1 VLQEFNFEAKFNLNT
16 DDEDEN
22 VRYNEE
28 VSFYN
33 NLLDTLI
40 NKMIVESQPKN
51 ILLLYSKSFKPIVIG
66 DDKNKGILG
75 GFNSY
80 LLSDQPYKLAIAK
93 VNELKK

>member
-1 VLQEFNFEAKFNLNT
+1 
-16 DDEDEN
+16 
-22 VRYNEE
+22 
-28 VSFYN
+28 
-33 NLLDTLI
+33 
-40 NKMIVESQPKN
+40 VESQPKN

-66 DDKNKGILG
+66 DTKNKGILG